1 MSALTRRTFLQ
12 FSAFAGVAHL
22 IGCTGAYEYQRSD
35 TAGAAGKGA
44 VAYKRTGRGR
54 RVSNAAKKHNANHLY
69 ASAKAAAADPA
80 HSGDNSKV
88 VPVSIPQELF
98 NEVFANG
105 RANAD
110 LRHVL

>member
-12 FSAFAGVAHL
+12 FSAFAGVAQL
-22 IGCTGAYEYQRSD
+22 IGCSGAYEYQRSD
-35 TAGAAGKGA
+35 TAGVAGKGA

-69 ASAKAAAADPA
+69 ASAKAAKADPA
-80 HSGDNSKV
+80 HPGDNSKV
-88 VPVSIPQELF
+88 VSVTVPQQLF
-98 NEVFANG
+98 DVAFANG
-105 RANAD
+105 RVSAD